1 MNSAHRT
8 PLVSLA
14 AAGVLS
20 GLSVPLSKLAL
31 PWAGPAWLTVARFA
45 LATPVLAFA
54 GRHGL
59 RAALTPGVMAAG
71 AVGFGLVVLLQS
83 AGIART
89 SVSHASVVI
98 GVVPVFVALIDA
110 SLRQSHTDALSWGGR
125 LSPAAV
131 RLPAEPAL
139 ALGGIATSVEP
150 EPAAMRVREL
160 AVARVRERV
169 RTGLARVRVAPEGR
183 P

>member
-110 SLRQSHTDALSWGGR
+110 SRRPRSAGSQPASSPSRPRCACASWQWRACASGCGR
-125 LSPAAV
+125 AW
-131 RLPAEPAL
+131 R
-139 ALGGIATSVEP
+139 G
-150 EPAAMRVREL
+150 
-160 AVARVRERV
+160 
-169 RTGLARVRVAPEGR
+169 
-183 P
+183 